1 MHVNLSFIRY
11 SSEHTELLTE
21 KKEATILGVKIQSS
35 LCWDSQA
42 EHMVAKTMASHSFGI
57 QMVGSLA

>member
-1 MHVNLSFIRY
+1 MHVNLCFIRY

-21 KKEATILGVKIQSS
+21 KKEATIFGVKIQSS

-42 EHMVAKTMASHSFGI
+42 EHMVAKAMASQSFGR